1 LSAPGRPYRLTDE
14 PGGLGLNCTDTGLS
28 LAGVP
33 LLRTTPLGFEPRSAA
48 EIGALANRAYGDD
61 IDPTRLASG
70 LEVVAQALNRGDLG
84 RAMIA
89 AVQLRLPELDWGA
102 AVRIAQAEH
111 ALAKFDPNEP
121 RDGRGRWTTG
131 AGAAPA
137 PSDPAPQPS
146 RDEPARDDPRSGGV
160 QSRPDRQSEPEPAP
174 LREVRPETLT
184 PVAAEE
190 EEPRSFSNRPPGIV
204 DDLREIFPWLPETR
218 ADAILAPI
226 DGLLGL
232 SEPGEAAN
240 EAATQIMRDYLIA
253 QIKAINPKYV
263 FESFDPG
270 GMPST
275 WKGRTNLIDGLL
287 AERAAA
293 LYRFRGETGP
303 LQVETLRFV
312 QHQVDEAYAEAVKL
326 LSTGGISGLSSQ
338 QAIGSEID
346 RTVRERLRRFYNSL
360 NISPETDAQVR
371 VNSRE
376 YDTSEG
382 GRTYR
387 LPDSRVG
394 DIAFEVSL
402 TPKAPGI
409 AQVRGFFNA
418 DFKPSAVVIIRP
430 SQLGPGSTYLITRP
444 VARSP
449 RI

>member
-1 LSAPGRPYRLTDE
+1 MSAPSRPYRLNE
-14 PGGLGLNCTDTGLS
+14 GPGGLGLSCTDTGLS

-33 LLRTTPLGFEPRSAA
+33 LLRTTPLGFKPRPAA
-48 EIGALANRAYGDD
+48 EIGALTKRAYGDD
-61 IDPTRLASG
+61 IDLTRLVSG
-70 LEVVAQALNRGDLG
+70 LEVVAGALNRADLG
-84 RAMIA
+84 RAMVA
-89 AVQLRLPELDWGA
+89 ATQLRLPELDWDG
-102 AVRIAQAEH
+102 AVRIARAEH
-111 ALAKFDPNEP
+111 ALAKFDPSEP
-121 RDGRGRWTTG
+121 RDRRGRWTIG
-131 AGAAPA
+131 AGAAPT
-137 PSDPAPQPS
+137 PSPAPHPS
-146 RDEPARDDPRSGGV
+146 RDDSASNASFSGDV
-160 QSRPDRQSEPEPAP
+160 ESRPERQSEPEPAP
-174 LREVRPETLT
+174 VREVRPETLT
-184 PVAAEE
+184 PVAGAE
-190 EEPRSFSNRPPGIV
+190 EEPRFFGDNRPPGIV

-240 EAATQIMRDYLIA
+240 EAATHIMRDYLVA
-253 QIKAINPKYV
+253 QIKAINPHYV

-270 GMPST
+270 GMPTT
-275 WKGRTNLIDGLL
+275 WKGRVNLINGLL

-312 QHQVDEAYAEAVKL
+312 QREVDEAYADAVKL

-360 NISPETDAQVR
+360 IISPETDAQVR

-394 DIAFEVSL
+394 NIALEVSL
-402 TPKAPGI
+402 TPKAPGV